1 MIQLRMLL
9 KGEAERAISGVGSK
23 GIMYATALK
32 GLKEQF
38 GQPSVIARAVV
49 NKLTMGDRI
58 GRNNRQALREFSL
71 DIINCLSIMHRLNYY
86 ADVNAN
92 DNLRRIVMRLPDYLV
107 DKWKGVVADFRER
120 GQVPMLQ
127 RISDFVRKCVKA
139 EFDPNFGDI
148 QSEFGGGGRGRKEIQ
163 STGWTTGKKLK
174 CPICEGSHTVPTCP
188 TLSESTVDEQFKFVT
203 KARLSFSCLSKGH
216 MTRDCRSRKKCEI
229 NGCKRFHHSLLH
241 TDPPTRR
248 VGSVL
253 DKSSILPV
261 VRVRFRAPNGRIR
274 KGNVLIDSG
283 ATTTVI
289 CKDFAMALGLQ
300 GKREHAE
307 LAIVGGETVKQP
319 DSIPLKFWISPIE
332 GSEEFSIEAHEIEK
346 TVFGIPP
353 LD

>member
-1 MIQLRMLL
+1 MLL
-9 KGEAERAISGVGSK
+9 KGEAERAISGVASK

-58 GRNNRQALREFSL
+58 GRNNRQALRKFSL

-120 GQVPMLQ
+120 GQGPMLQ
-127 RISDFVRKCVKA
+127 HISDFVRKCVKA
-139 EFDPNFGDI
+139 EFDPDFGDI
-148 QSEFGGGGRGRKEIQ
+148 QSAFGGGGRGRKGIQ

-216 MTRDCRSRKKCEI
+216 MTRDCHSRKKSEI

-248 VGSVL
+248 VASVL
-253 DKSSILPV
+253 DKNGILPV

-289 CKDFAMALGLQ
+289 RKDFAIALGLQ
-300 GKREHAE
+300 GKREHVE
-307 LAIVGGETVKQP
+307 LAVVGGETVKQP
-319 DSIPLKFWISPIE
+319 DSIRLKFWISPIE